1 MTYAASAKIE
11 QYIKT
16 FKTVIVIFIRLILNG
31 TSRTSWRYIDQS
43 LQFTCQIKENKM
55 IYLIVAV
62 ANLQQTVFLTIK

>member
-1 MTYAASAKIE
+1 MGPVGKDD
-11 QYIKT
+11 
-16 FKTVIVIFIRLILNG
+16 RL
-31 TSRTSWRYIDQS
+31 RYINQS